1 MARFLRGGSVVVTE
15 SAVEG
20 GDGIEG
26 GASDEEWKAA
36 FYRNGILVPSTD
48 EIPDVHPSLTV
59 DNFERS
65 FLKAENEFTTKSA
78 KTIPLKTVKILLG
91 ALEIIR
97 APLDMAYGLYKHVSK
112 AFNANAEIVR
122 GTYRISIGGDTY
134 TFSAPT
140 GSSYFGVPSSFA
152 RASAA
157 ASAGPRSTASVP
169 LASDLPSVPRTRS
182 GEEDE
187 QTVGVDSNEDG
198 GGPSLASRLVG
209 AAGTV
214 GSSLGSAAASAFSS
228 ISGFFSS
235 SPQVNPTTMPV
246 TAVFPPPLPP
256 SSTSSSSAPSGASS
270 SRAAVLSPV
279 FSAPSPTAPPF
290 VAPAST
296 APSIPATTA
305 SRNGGVVLDDATV
318 TAIATKIAEVRRA
331 QDKRAANSGIK
342 RHIPTAGDAIVG
354 TGVEEGMDKEK
365 CPVGWETC
373 GALATQ
379 AGACDPTDKR
389 QIGQLSIARQEL
401 MPNGDIGTALCVPS
415 KFAEDLPDKVSAK
428 IMKII
433 LQKLGMN
440 VNLEGDD
447 DVYV

>member
-1 MARFLRGGSVVVTE
+1 MSGTSNRRFFVVSE
-15 SAVEG
+15 PASATAASLSP
-20 GDGIEG
+20 
-26 GASDEEWKAA
+26 GA
-36 FYRNGILVPSTD
+36 P
-48 EIPDVHPSLTV
+48 P
-59 DNFERS
+59 
-65 FLKAENEFTTKSA
+65 
-78 KTIPLKTVKILLG
+78 
-91 ALEIIR
+91 R
-97 APLDMAYGLYKHVSK
+97 APPRAPPSVLA
-112 AFNANAEIVR
+112 
-122 GTYRISIGGDTY
+122 T
-134 TFSAPT
+134 SASP
-140 GSSYFGVPSSFA
+140 V
-152 RASAA
+152 
-157 ASAGPRSTASVP
+157 TASG
-169 LASDLPSVPRTRS
+169 S
-182 GEEDE
+182 EDE
-187 QTVGVDSNEDG
+187 QTVDVDSTADG
-198 GGPSLASRLVG
+198 GTSIAARVAGVAGSIGSAVAS
-209 AAGTV
+209 AAV
-214 GSSLGSAAASAFSS
+214 SAVSAAAGLAYQGISSAFA
-228 ISGFFSS
+228 S
-235 SPQVNPTTMPV
+235 SPQVNPTATPV
-246 TAVFPPPLPP
+246 TAVPPPPLPS
-256 SSTSSSSAPSGASS
+256 SSTSASSGVSSSASP
-270 SRAAVLSPV
+270 RATIVPPAFP
-279 FSAPSPTAPPF
+279 AP
-290 VAPAST
+290 T
-296 APSIPATTA
+296 APSIPATAA

-342 RHIPTAGDAIVG
+342 RHIPTVGDAIVG